1 MKKVY
6 LITPEWPGVEGY
18 DFKIDIDFDSKEAA
32 ENYCKEHSVSYYYIE
47 EVIPH
52 RELFFKDI
60 MARIPYGVKFRF
72 EISGGEYKTVSISEV
87 KDMPSLDPIY
97 SYWMRKGYYLPYLR
111 PLSSMT
117 EEERLDLA
125 RIGIYI
131 DNGDIMF
138 DAYDYRDISL
148 LYIITPYIDWLN
160 QHHFDYRDLIG
171 KGLALEAPEN
181 MYQ

>member
-1 MKKVY
+1 MKKVF

-32 ENYCKEHSVSYYYIE
+32 GYYCKEHSVSYYYIE

-72 EISGGEYKTVSISEV
+72 EISDGKYKTVSISEE

-117 EEERLDLA
+117 EEEK
-125 RIGIYI
+125 
-131 DNGDIMF
+131 DILRTLKWTKLE
-138 DAYDYRDISL
+138 YH
-148 LYIITPYIDWLN
+148 TVDWLN

-171 KGLALEAPEN
+171 KGLALEAPKG
-181 MYQ
+181 MYKEK